1 MRIVCVGDCGID
13 RYVELGVERP
23 GGITFNVAAN
33 ARGCFPAGTDIT
45 IITAIGDDDEA
56 EVVTRAIAQ
65 VDPTAFVTRFTGQT
79 PVQYISIEPWG
90 EKRFIRYEPGVL
102 TNLRIG
108 PRERETIARSDLLVT
123 TVFAQVEELF
133 DSVMASPSAGLRSV
147 DFTDLSDV
155 KDGLGLV
162 SRYVDRFDIGF
173 FGLRADQTLLI
184 DALEEIA
191 VSRGRLFVVTLG
203 PDGSL
208 AIGGPT
214 RISARAVKVD
224 RIADTTGAGDSFA
237 AGFLAEY
244 CSTRDVQRSL
254 QRGATEAARTIQH
267 LGATT
272 IVAGTRPASG
282 RR

>member
-33 ARGCFPAGTDIT
+33 ARRCFPAGTDIT

-56 EVVTRAIAQ
+56 EVVARAIAQ
-65 VDPTAFVTRFTGQT
+65 VDPGALVTHFAGRT
-79 PVQYISIEPWG
+79 PIQDIAIEPPG

-102 TNLRIG
+102 THLRIG
-108 PRERETIARSDLLVT
+108 PREREIITRSDLLIT

-133 DSVMASPSAGLRSV
+133 DSVMAAPSAGLRSV

-155 KDGLGLV
+155 DDGLGLV

-173 FGLRADQTLLI
+173 FGLRADQTELI

-191 VSRGRLFVVTLG
+191 VTHNRLFIVTLG
-203 PDGSL
+203 PEGSL
-208 AIGGPT
+208 ALGGSK
-214 RISARAVKVD
+214 RISARAIRVD

-254 QRGATEAARTIQH
+254 QRGATEAALTIQH
-267 LGATT
+267 LGAT
-272 IVAGTRPASG
+272 RD
-282 RR
+282 